1 MASLIANEFSEAT
14 NDLHLSALM
23 AVGFVL
29 FVVTLIVNAIARW
42 LVWRRGGRR
51 ARDDRRAAAHD
62 SATRA
67 ACARA
72 RAPARHERRHGRAH
86 LRSPRPSRSSRSSSS
101 SRYLLKQGAG
111 ALSLDF
117 FTNMPKPVGEA
128 GGGMAN
134 AIVGTLIL
142 IGIASVGRTAG
153 RHRRGTVSRRAAA
166 GRKLANVVR
175 FLADVLNGLPS
186 IVMGIF
192 AWQFLV
198 RPFGHFSALAG
209 GAAIGAMMIPLVTR
223 TTEEMVRTVPQSLR
237 EAALALGYPRWRTSL
252 QIVLR
257 TALGGI
263 VTGVLVAVARVAG
276 ETAPLL
282 FTAFGN
288 QFWSTNLT
296 QPIAAL
302 PLQIFVYAI
311 SPYDDWHA
319 QAWAGALVLIGLV
332 LVISVVARFVA
343 RSRHGA
349 GK

>member
-1 MASLIANEFSEAT
+1 MTTAAANHGAF
-14 NDLHLSALM
+14 
-23 AVGFVL
+23 
-29 FVVTLIVNAIARW
+29 ARPRARG
-42 LVWRRGGRR
+42 LARRRGTSVVMVVLTCL
-51 ARDDRRAAAHD
+51 AAAV
-62 SATRA
+62 AVVPLLVILA
-67 ACARA
+67 
-72 RAPARHERRHGRAH
+72 
-86 LRSPRPSRSSRSSSS
+86 
-101 SRYLLKQGAG
+101 YLMKQGAG
-111 ALSLDF
+111 ALSLGF
-117 FTNMPKPVGEA
+117 FVHMPKPVGEA

-134 AIVGTLIL
+134 AIAGTLML
-142 IGIASVGRTAG
+142 IGIASVVGLPVGIGAG
-153 RHRRGTVSRRAAA
+153 LYLAERRGTR
-166 GRKLANVVR
+166 LADLVR

-257 TALGGI
+257 TSLGGI

-288 QFWSTNLT
+288 QFWSTNPS

-302 PLQIFVYAI
+302 PLQIFTYAI

-319 QAWAGALVLIGLV
+319 QAWAGALVLIALV
-332 LVISVVARFVA
+332 LLISVIARFVT
-343 RSRHGA
+343 RGRQA
-349 GK
+349 GGHD

>member
-1 MASLIANEFSEAT
+1 MTAVGLPTAAVPRTRARGLARRRGTSVVMVALTCAAAALAIVPLIAILA
-14 NDLHLSALM
+14 
-23 AVGFVL
+23 
-29 FVVTLIVNAIARW
+29 
-42 LVWRRGGRR
+42 
-51 ARDDRRAAAHD
+51 
-62 SATRA
+62 
-67 ACARA
+67 
-72 RAPARHERRHGRAH
+72 
-86 LRSPRPSRSSRSSSS
+86 
-101 SRYLLKQGAG
+101 YLLKQGAG

-117 FTNMPKPVGEA
+117 FTNMPRPVGEA

-142 IGIASVGRTAG
+142 IGIASAVGLPIGIGAG
-153 RHRRGTVSRRAAA
+153 LYLAERGGT
-166 GRKLANVVR
+166 KLADLVR

-198 RPFGHFSALAG
+198 RPIGHFSALAG
-209 GAAIGAMMIPLVTR
+209 GAAIGSMMIPLVTR

-288 QFWSTNLT
+288 QFWSTQVT

-302 PLQIFVYAI
+302 PLQVFVYAI
-311 SPYDDWHA
+311 SPYDEWH
-319 QAWAGALVLIGLV
+319 ALVLIALV
-332 LVISVVARFVA
+332 LVISVLARFAV
-343 RSRHGA
+343 RSRHGRA
-349 GK
+349 ND

>member
-1 MASLIANEFSEAT
+1 VSATIAPMGAGARPRARGLGRRRAMSYVMVALTCLAAAVAIVPLIAI
-14 NDLHLSALM
+14 L
-23 AVGFVL
+23 GY
-29 FVVTLIVNAIARW
+29 LI
-42 LVWRRGGRR
+42 
-51 ARDDRRAAAHD
+51 
-62 SATRA
+62 
-67 ACARA
+67 
-72 RAPARHERRHGRAH
+72 
-86 LRSPRPSRSSRSSSS
+86 
-101 SRYLLKQGAG
+101 KQGAG

-117 FTNMPKPVGEA
+117 FTSMPKPVGEE

-142 IGIASVGRTAG
+142 IGIASSVGLPIGIGAG
-153 RHRRGTVSRRAAA
+153 LYLAERGGTR
-166 GRKLANVVR
+166 LANLVR

-192 AWQFLV
+192 AWEFLV
-198 RPFGHFSALAG
+198 RPIGHFSALAG

-237 EAALALGYPRWRTSL
+237 EAALALGFPRWRTSL

-288 QFWSTNLT
+288 QFFSTKLT

-302 PLQIFVYAI
+302 PLQVFVYAI
-311 SPYDDWHA
+311 SPYDEWHA
-319 QAWAGALVLIGLV
+319 QAWAGALVLIALV
-332 LVISVVARFVA
+332 LVISVISRFVV
-343 RSRHGA
+343 RSKHGRA
-349 GK
+349 ND

>member
-1 MASLIANEFSEAT
+1 VSTE
-14 NDLHLSALM
+14 
-23 AVGFVL
+23 AVGAVGAADRHGAFARPRASGLARRRGVSI
-29 FVVTLIVNAIARW
+29 VMVTLTC
-42 LVWRRGGRR
+42 L
-51 ARDDRRAAAHD
+51 AAAV
-62 SATRA
+62 AVV
-67 ACARA
+67 
-72 RAPARHERRHGRAH
+72 P
-86 LRSPRPSRSSRSSSS
+86 LVVILV
-101 SRYLLKQGAG
+101 YLLRQGAG
-111 ALSLDF
+111 SLSLAF
-117 FTNMPKPVGEA
+117 FTSMPKPVGEA

-142 IGIASVGRTAG
+142 IGIASIVGLPVGIGAG
-153 RHRRGTVSRRAAA
+153 LYLAERRGTR
-166 GRKLANVVR
+166 LADLVR

-198 RPFGHFSALAG
+198 RPVGHFSALAG

-282 FTAFGN
+282 FTALGN
-288 QFWSTNLT
+288 QFWSTKIT

-302 PLQIFVYAI
+302 PLQIFTYAI
-311 SPYDDWHA
+311 SPYDDQHA
-319 QAWAGALVLIGLV
+319 QAWAGALVLIALV
-332 LVISVVARFVA
+332 LVISLVARVVTRA
-343 RSRHGA
+343 RHG
-349 GK
+349 GGHD